1 MKGLP
6 KKSKQAL
13 QTWAKV
19 IAMHVRNEM
28 EDCHCQHLSDAQIK
42 ELNPII
48 RRAIAETLR

>member
-1 MKGLP
+1 MKDLA
-6 KKSKQAL
+6 KKTKESL

-28 EDCHCQHLSDAQIK
+28 EGFHCQHLSDAQMK

-48 RRAIAETLR
+48 RWRFTG